1 MLKSVGVGEIYLP
14 KIYPSDI
21 SFRSASVDFSEDA
34 SLTVPLDVLERLNCV
49 NWYESASSEEW
60 ELASKYFDVCFF
72 ILHDIGVLKSAIDK
86 FKGVMLWRAY
96 GLDESLTYAKV
107 LNILSQGV
115 GKSWIQKLG
124 RRFFF
129 AQAYTHLKDIE
140 PKFLSDRALYLPL
153 GMHSVD
159 FKDEWS
165 GTEKR
170 ILFVC
175 PDIAFNPYYARIYKD
190 FISAFGAF
198 PYAIGGAQP
207 LEVDDPNVMGFVSAE
222 VHARN
227 MKEMR
232 LMFYHSQEKYHI
244 HYHPFEAVRSG
255 MPLVFMAGGMLDRMG
270 GEGLPG
276 RCRTVEEAHK
286 KIKRLLDGDSA
297 FIEEVRAAQT
307 VLLDAMRPSHLEA
320 DWHLG
325 LRRIKDAVG
334 SYLQEEKRRVI
345 KTKRIAVV
353 LPVAYRGG
361 SLRGAKLLAEAIRHG
376 SAQAGEPADVVFAHL
391 ESEGDYSEDDFS
403 DLHPAIKRRTFKWK
417 YLTAREARRAMRYA
431 GHDDWEPAAERYSVI
446 EDSIKQLLD
455 CDVWLI
461 LSDRLTSPL
470 LPLRP
475 IGLMVYDYL
484 QRYVPILNGVA
495 GQSFLEAARA
505 AKRVFVTT
513 EFTYQDALQYGG
525 VKPGKVIKLP
535 MLSPN
540 FSAYRL
546 GTSSEKR
553 DYFIWT
559 TNAAPHKNHVKALQ
573 ALHIYYQQLE
583 GTLHCKI
590 TGVGTHQLLKA
601 PPCHLKA
608 TSSALEDNKALTERL
623 TWCGNLPNAEYQFLL
638 SSAAFLWHPGSIDNG
653 TFSVVEAASL
663 GVPSLSSDYPAMRE
677 IDEQFTLGLAWMD
690 ASDALAM
697 ARALKEM
704 ELTYQARR
712 KVIPSATTLASQDV
726 HQLSGEYWKAVRECL

>member
-49 NWYESASSEEW
+49 NWYESACSEDW

-72 ILHDIGVLKSAIDK
+72 ILHDVAVLRSAVDK
-86 FKGVMLWRAY
+86 FEGIMLWRAY

-107 LNILSQGV
+107 LSRWG
-115 GKSWIQKLG
+115 GKRWLQKLG
-124 RRFFF
+124 SRFFF
-129 AQAYTHLKDIE
+129 AQAYTHLKDVE
-140 PKFLSDRALYLPL
+140 PHFLSDRALYLPL
-153 GMHSVD
+153 GLSSVELN
-159 FKDEWS
+159 DEWR
-165 GTEKR
+165 GGEKR

-175 PDIAFNPYYARIYKD
+175 PDIAFNPYYARVYKD
-190 FISAFGAF
+190 FISVFGAF
-198 PYAIGGAQP
+198 PYAIGGVQP
-207 LEVDDPNVMGFVSAE
+207 LEVEDPNVIGYVSAE
-222 VHARN
+222 EHARN

-255 MPLVFMAGGMLDRMG
+255 MPLIFMAGGMLDRLG

-276 RCRTVEEAHK
+276 RCRTVEEAREK
-286 KIKRLLDGDSA
+286 VKRLLDGDSV

-307 VLLDAMRPSHLEA
+307 VLLDAMRPSKLQA

-325 LRRIKDAVG
+325 LRRIKDEMV
-334 SYLQEEKRRVI
+334 SCRQEEKRRVS

-391 ESEGDYSEDDFS
+391 DSEGDYSEDDFS

-417 YLTAREARRAMRYA
+417 YLTAGEARRAMRYA
-431 GHDDWEPAAERYSVI
+431 GCDDWEPVAERYSVI
-446 EDSIKQLLD
+446 EDDIKQLLD

-475 IGLMVYDYL
+475 IVLMVYDYI
-484 QRYVPILNGVA
+484 QRYVPIVNGVA

-505 AKRVFVTT
+505 AERVLVTT
-513 EFTYQDALQYGG
+513 EFTYQDTVQYGG
-525 VKPGKVIKLP
+525 VKPSKIIKLP

-540 FSAYRL
+540 FSAHRL
-546 GTSSEKR
+546 GTSSEKP

-573 ALHIYYQQLE
+573 ALRIYYQQLD
-583 GTLHCKI
+583 GILHCKI

-601 PPCHLKA
+601 PPSHLQA
-608 TSSALEDNKALTERL
+608 TSAALEDNKALTERL
-623 TWCGNLPNAEYQFLL
+623 TWCGNLSNAEYQCLL
-638 SSAAFLWHPGSIDNG
+638 SGAAFLWHPGSIDNG
-653 TFSVVEAASL
+653 TFSVIEAASL

-677 IDEQFTLGLAWMD
+677 IDGQFTLGLAWMD

-704 ELTYQARR
+704 ELTYQVRR
-712 KVIPSATTLASQDV
+712 EVLPTATTLASQDV